1 MRALEYFIEHEGRR
15 PPFVQ
20 LDDDGKR
27 AVIAKPLP
35 EITQPKEK
43 AEFAVVLQ
51 AFGEKKIEVI
61 RDVRAL
67 MRLGLK
73 KAKDLVEGAQKNVK
87 EAWRKTGREHQ
98 GHPRKGRGQGRAQVF
113 LERFAS

>member
-87 EAWRKTGREHQ
+87 EGVAKDG
-98 GHPRKGRGQGRAQVF
+98 PRTSRPPSKR
-113 LERFAS
+113 